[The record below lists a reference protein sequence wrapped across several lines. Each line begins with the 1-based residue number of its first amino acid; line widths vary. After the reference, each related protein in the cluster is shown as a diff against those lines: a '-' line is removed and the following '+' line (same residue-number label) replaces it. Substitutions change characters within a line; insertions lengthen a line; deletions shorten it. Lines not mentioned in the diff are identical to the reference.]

1 MPLIPFPEYRPDVS
15 DYQAGNTRSVLN
27 VVPRGDGYGP
37 FPDFAPYS
45 AALPAACRGFF
56 RAVRTDGS
64 IAVFA
69 GTATRLYLMNNSN
82 GVWTDVSKGGL
93 AYTTLS
99 ASDNWQFA
107 QFGNFVIAVQANT
120 VPQVYDLTASSQF
133 ANLAGAPPEARYIS
147 VVGRFVVLSGLVSAP
162 YRIQWSGLGNAT
174 QWSSGANSSDFQDLP
189 DGGVVRGVDGGEYG
203 VILQDNVIRRMSYVP
218 GSPVIFQ
225 IERIAE
231 DHGLLGPYSLV
242 RSGARV
248 FYVSAQGFK
257 TIAGSGV
264 PQGIGGERVD
274 RTFLAELDTGNLQL
288 LLGAADPRSNRVYWA
303 YKSGA
308 SSAALFN
315 KLICF
320 DYALNRFT
328 PIEAAGEFLGSMS
341 QPGITLENLDVI
353 APSLDALTGSLDGYP
368 AAAYP
373 EIGAFNAQHR
383 LGFFNGP
390 NLEASLVTAEQG
402 TDGRRVYVRGLRPI
416 TDAPAVFGA
425 VSRRENAQ
433 AVATFTAE
441 TPINAQGTCPQR
453 ASTRYARARIRIP
466 AGTSW
471 SFAAGVEPDV
481 ATEGLR

>member
-1 MPLIPFPEYRPDVS
+1 MPLVPFPEYRPDVS
-15 DYQAGNTRSVLN
+15 DYRAGHTRDVLN

-37 FPDFAPYS
+37 FPGFAPYS

-56 RAVRTDGS
+56 RAVRVDGS

-69 GTATRLYLMNNSN
+69 GTAARLFLMDNS
-82 GVWTDVSKGGL
+82 GGTWTDVSKDGL
-93 AYTTLS
+93 AYTTLA

-120 VPQVYDLTASSQF
+120 APQVYDLTASAAF
-133 ANLAGAPPEARYIS
+133 ADLAGAPPAARYIS

-162 YRIQWSGLGNAT
+162 YRIQWSALGDAT
-174 QWSSGANSSDFQDLP
+174 QWTPGADASDFQDLP
-189 DGGVVRGVDGGEYG
+189 DGGVVRGVAGGEYG
-203 VILQDNVIRRMSYVP
+203 VILQDNVVRRMSYAP

-242 RSGARV
+242 RSGARI

-257 TIAGSGV
+257 TIGAGT

-274 RTFLAELDTGNLQL
+274 RTFLAELDTSNLQL

-308 SSAALFN
+308 GSGPQFN
-315 KLICF
+315 RLVCY
-320 DYALNRFT
+320 DYALDRFA
-328 PIEAAGEFLGSMS
+328 PIEASGEYLGSMS
-341 QPGITLENLDVI
+341 QPGITLENLDAF

-373 EIGAFNAQHR
+373 EIAAFGADHR

-390 NLEASLVTAEQG
+390 NLEAILATAEQG
-402 TDGRRVYVRGLRPI
+402 TDRRRIHVRGLRPI
-416 TDAPAVFGA
+416 TDAAAVFGA
-425 VSRRENAQ
+425 VTRRETQQ
-433 AVATFTAE
+433 AAPSLSPESAV
-441 TPINAQGTCPQR
+441 NAQGICPQR

-471 SFAAGVEPDV
+471 TFAAGVEPDF
-481 ATEGLR
+481 APEGLR